1 MAKSN
6 SGGGVG
12 GFVFNVF
19 NIGFTV
25 FMFILP
31 TIGLVYWYLYIR
43 DPGGGATQRQV
54 NVQAVPAPTDNKDR
68 VPPEPAAPSKPAQP
82 LTSGFFDEP
91 FGPSSDSSDGEL
103 KTDLKPNP
111 PARKEY
117 ETRTWSDASGKF
129 SIQAKFYRII
139 GDRVKI
145 IAADGR
151 EIEVPI
157 AQLGE
162 EDKEYLRT
170 IFKEKGIQPSF

>member
-43 DPGGGATQRQV
+43 DPGGGAPQRQV
-54 NVQAVPAPTDNKDR
+54 NVQEVPPPTEKKISVQPERAPT
-68 VPPEPAAPSKPAQP
+68 KPAQP

-91 FGPSSDSSDGEL
+91 FGPPSDSSDREL
-103 KTDLKPNP
+103 KTPSKPNP

-117 ETRTWSDASGKF
+117 EIRSWSDVSGKF
-129 SIQAKFYRII
+129 SIQAKFFRVI

-145 IAADGR
+145 IAADDR

-157 AQLGE
+157 AQLSE
-162 EDKEYLRT
+162 DDKEYLRT
-170 IFKEKGIQPSF
+170 IFREKGIQPSF